1 MSIESVML
9 INTLS
14 RGIWLHQE
22 RLPQEG
28 EKEHPAKRT
37 AFFKGSMKG
46 NLAGPRLLKVDQVVV
61 RCLLDEA
68 KEVCRARG
76 SEDGIKDSGSC

>member
-1 MSIESVML
+1 
-9 INTLS
+9 
-14 RGIWLHQE
+14 
-22 RLPQEG
+22 
-28 EKEHPAKRT
+28 
-37 AFFKGSMKG
+37 MKG

-76 SEDGIKDSGSC
+76 SEDGIKDIVVPTF

>member
-1 MSIESVML
+1 
-9 INTLS
+9 
-14 RGIWLHQE
+14 
-22 RLPQEG
+22 
-28 EKEHPAKRT
+28 
-37 AFFKGSMKG
+37 MKG

-68 KEVCRARG
+68 KEVRKARG